1 MKKTA
6 ALLLAV
12 ILLVA
17 MFSACKKSG
26 TDSGTPS
33 STPTDSGGVST
44 QAPPEDTGPYNL
56 AAGKYEVDENGV
68 PLGNYTYELP
78 LSTTDEVFTYWTTPI
93 IADEIPEDGA
103 ENMTYYKAL
112 REMTGVNLEYMMI
125 AWAERAT
132 NLSVLL
138 ASDDLPDLITNANLY
153 YTGTLQEAVDDGF
166 YANLY
171 DYKEYMPN
179 YYRSVFA
186 HPEDINV
193 QATIM
198 PYPETIYVFYCEY
211 GEWQTRDCLAA
222 RGDWLD
228 RLGMTNEDIVTMDDL
243 HNLCMLFKTEIEGCT
258 APFLLFNT
266 LDPHNVFP
274 AYDTLCH
281 ANISLVAPQYIKDGK
296 VQFANSGPND
306 LKFMTMINQWWNDGL
321 FQPEWMSSEGTGTP
335 AIREMLSTGAMGIMG
350 CIPSEAADFG
360 GSNNTDPNAYWVP
373 IRKPVLYDGQVF
385 HLGDVR
391 SWFSLGAWALSA
403 KCSNLPLLV
412 SYCDWFYS
420 DEGVT
425 FSNWGVEGF
434 SFEFNENGERQLTE
448 FIYRHPYGLAT
459 ALLQYTL
466 DEVCDGGRIY
476 ASRSYA
482 YPGGEKLAAFSSF
495 WDDPNHY
502 HYDGTMQWPS
512 AVSISQEDNARLAQL
527 GADIKTYIAENY
539 LQFVDNSKP
548 LSEWDSYV
556 AGLQGLGWEEARSI
570 YQKSYDEFMERYGS

>member
-1 MKKTA
+1 MKSNMKKTA

-228 RLGMTNEDIVTMDDL
+228 RLG
-243 HNLCMLFKTEIEGCT
+243 
-258 APFLLFNT
+258 
-266 LDPHNVFP
+266 
-274 AYDTLCH
+274 
-281 ANISLVAPQYIKDGK
+281 Q
-296 VQFANSGPND
+296 
-306 LKFMTMINQWWNDGL
+306 
-321 FQPEWMSSEGTGTP
+321 
-335 AIREMLSTGAMGIMG
+335 
-350 CIPSEAADFG
+350 
-360 GSNNTDPNAYWVP
+360 
-373 IRKPVLYDGQVF
+373 
-385 HLGDVR
+385 
-391 SWFSLGAWALSA
+391 
-403 KCSNLPLLV
+403 
-412 SYCDWFYS
+412 
-420 DEGVT
+420 
-425 FSNWGVEGF
+425 
-434 SFEFNENGERQLTE
+434 
-448 FIYRHPYGLAT
+448 
-459 ALLQYTL
+459 
-466 DEVCDGGRIY
+466 
-476 ASRSYA
+476 
-482 YPGGEKLAAFSSF
+482 
-495 WDDPNHY
+495 
-502 HYDGTMQWPS
+502 
-512 AVSISQEDNARLAQL
+512 
-527 GADIKTYIAENY
+527 
-539 LQFVDNSKP
+539 
-548 LSEWDSYV
+548 
-556 AGLQGLGWEEARSI
+556 
-570 YQKSYDEFMERYGS
+570 